1 MRIIGFKYRI
11 KPTKGQEKLL
21 MDHISH
27 NRFVYNKL
35 VDYSWIQ
42 YLNGIK
48 NQNLVT
54 LGRYLQQLKQEHE
67 FLYKIDSNSSQQVI
81 RHFLSG
87 IKNMFKGISGKPK
100 HKKKGIDDRSFRAP
114 MRINIKLNFNDKFN
128 SSIKLPKFNKPIKL
142 IYHRNIPDG
151 SRIVSYTVS
160 RKRNGEWYISFQCE
174 VPDSYFKKSK
184 GKNIVGI
191 DLGIKTYATLSDGT
205 IIKNPKYMESAI
217 NKLRKLHKKYSKYKK
232 KDKLN
237 PKLNEYKINRHLRKL
252 QNQYVKVHNQIMDFI
267 HKMST
272 KLINDSQVI
281 CLETLG
287 VKDMLERKG
296 VDSRLKRQ
304 IQYVNWGACLNIL
317 KYKADWYGV
326 EIRLVPKNFPSSKL
340 CSNCHNKD
348 DTVTLRD
355 RTYECKKCGHSMD
368 RDLNAAI
375 NILNNAK

>member
-11 KPTKGQEKLL
+11 KPTKEQEKLL

-35 VDYSWIQ
+35 VDYSWTQ

-67 FLYKIDSNSSQQVI
+67 FLYEIDSNSSQQVI

-100 HKKKGIDDRSFRAP
+100 HKKKGVDDRSFRAP
-114 MRINIKLNFNDKFN
+114 MRTNVKLNFNYKFN
-128 SSIKLPKFNKPIKL
+128 SSIKLPKINETIKL
-142 IYHRNIPDG
+142 IYHRSIPDG
-151 SRIVSYTVS
+151 YRIISYTVS
-160 RKRNGEWYISFQCE
+160 RKCNGEWYISLQCE

-184 GKNIVGI
+184 GKKIVGI

-205 IIKNPKYMESAI
+205 IIKNPKYMELSL
-217 NKLRKLHKKYSKYKK
+217 NKLRRLHKKYSKYKK

-252 QNQYVKVHNQIMDFI
+252 QN
-267 HKMST
+267 
-272 KLINDSQVI
+272 
-281 CLETLG
+281 
-287 VKDMLERKG
+287 
-296 VDSRLKRQ
+296 
-304 IQYVNWGACLNIL
+304 
-317 KYKADWYGV
+317 
-326 EIRLVPKNFPSSKL
+326 
-340 CSNCHNKD
+340 
-348 DTVTLRD
+348 
-355 RTYECKKCGHSMD
+355 
-368 RDLNAAI
+368 
-375 NILNNAK
+375 